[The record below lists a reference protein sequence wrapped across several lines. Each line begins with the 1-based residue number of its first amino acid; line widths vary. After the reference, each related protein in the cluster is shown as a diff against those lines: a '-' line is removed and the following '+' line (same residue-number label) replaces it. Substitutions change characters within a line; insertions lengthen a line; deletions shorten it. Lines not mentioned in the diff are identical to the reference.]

1 MSFQAI
7 PGNIP
12 ELEPE
17 ILKDLSTDQEILY
30 RLAVGVTSGNVTSE
44 LSARK
49 LGPLNMARWLRL
61 TLAARTLRLYVS
73 TAQPSEQLRTLAE
86 FIVVHYVPMWFE
98 IKRNPH
104 CKNGSKNL
112 FRSVELLRPP
122 SFGPINHSPSD
133 REKWLLG
140 SSGSNYFSYAG

>member
-30 RLAVGVTSGNVTSE
+30 RLAVGVTSGNVPSE

-49 LGPLNMARWLRL
+49 LGPLNMAMADVGGSYFASIRL
-61 TLAARTLRLYVS
+61 D
-73 TAQPSEQLRTLAE
+73 
-86 FIVVHYVPMWFE
+86 
-98 IKRNPH
+98 
-104 CKNGSKNL
+104 
-112 FRSVELLRPP
+112 RP
-122 SFGPINHSPSD
+122 
-133 REKWLLG
+133 
-140 SSGSNYFSYAG
+140 A